1 MGSDPGGQAVQ
12 THRIRQIACVPRTTG
27 AAVERHVSWARSA
40 CTIPPTVISTVIS
53 IDWRICVTESACAAR
68 KRPRRPREV
77 L

>member
-12 THRIRQIACVPRTTG
+12 THRKQQIARVQPTTDT
-27 AAVERHVSWARSA
+27 AFERHASWARSA

>member
-12 THRIRQIACVPRTTG
+12 THRTQQIARVPPTTG
-27 AAVERHVSWARSA
+27 TVVERHVSRAHSA
-40 CTIPPTVISTVIS
+40 CSIPPTVISTDRRV
-53 IDWRICVTESACAAR
+53 CVVMSACAAR